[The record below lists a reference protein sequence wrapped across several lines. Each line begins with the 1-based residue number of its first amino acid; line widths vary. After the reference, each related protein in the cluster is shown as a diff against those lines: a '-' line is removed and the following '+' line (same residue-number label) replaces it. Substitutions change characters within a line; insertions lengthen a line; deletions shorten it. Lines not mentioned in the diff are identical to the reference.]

1 MHGTVIF
8 SLSHTFFLWKMK
20 TTICLMGSQHII
32 LCSRLKWWTA
42 KVLSCVDHPPLLEFF
57 KGVFYVF
64 MPVSCSVISTIAEQV
79 YITLMSPL
87 KVKTSNARGQY
98 QIIKTNGTMPES
110 CCLAFPLL
118 NNNKKKPKKQFGISF
133 LPQRAKA
140 TEGRRI
146 SASGNPQWRLKK
158 IPNSISIRRDMRIK

>member
-118 NNNKKKPKKQFGISF
+118 NNNKKKKKTVWDFFSSSESEGHWKKTNFSF
-133 LPQRAKA
+133 RES
-140 TEGRRI
+140 TVTT
-146 SASGNPQWRLKK
+146 KK
-158 IPNSISIRRDMRIK
+158 NS